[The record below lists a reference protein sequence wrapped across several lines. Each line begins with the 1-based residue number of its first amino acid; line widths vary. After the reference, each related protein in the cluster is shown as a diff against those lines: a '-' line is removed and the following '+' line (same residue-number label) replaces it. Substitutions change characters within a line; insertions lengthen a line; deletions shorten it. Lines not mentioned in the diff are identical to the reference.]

1 VSTLKTCEVS
11 GIFEIFAERFENRE
25 FHCISKCKNYKK
37 NLKSLAEYFENR
49 KISKNLRQLK
59 IWIAES
65 VEN

>member
-1 VSTLKTCEVS
+1 MSTHKTCEIRAIV
-11 GIFEIFAERFENRE
+11 EIFAKRFENRE
-25 FHCISKCKNYKK
+25 FRSISKNYQK
-37 NLKSLAEYFENR
+37 NLKSLAEYFENC